1 MIVGGGHRFRD
12 AGKVFVVKLKPV
24 GQQVVVVFGASSG
37 IGRDAALR
45 FAKSGAQVVVASND
59 AEGLRSVVQEIKQGG
74 GKAVGVVAD
83 AADFAQVKAVAD
95 ITARRFGRLDT
106 WAHVAAVSIYATF
119 EQTTPDEFARV
130 IAVNLLGQM
139 HGAQAALPYLKQ
151 NGGGAL
157 VMVSSVESMM
167 ALPYNSAYAASKHG
181 VHGMIQAMRLELKH
195 DKIPVSVTEIMPAT
209 IDTPLFG
216 KAGTRLGV
224 EPMAMPPIYPPQM
237 VSKAIV
243 YAASHPA
250 REIVVGGA
258 GKLLLLTQRVSPP
271 LLDTFLLATAF
282 EGQRSGRPKS
292 GDAPNNLYVPL
303 PHKDRVEGEE
313 GAKLKQK
320 VAGAL
325 IGQAAGQSNGSGANG
340 KSGGVAKALPLAG
353 ALALAGAAIYAGQ
366 KRRV

>member
-1 MIVGGGHRFRD
+1 MIVGGGRRFWD
-12 AGKVFVVKLKPV
+12 AGKVFVVVKLKPA
-24 GQQVVVVFGASSG
+24 GEQVVVVFGASSG

-45 FAKSGAQVVVASND
+45 FARKGAQVVVASND
-59 AEGLRSVVQEIKQGG
+59 AEGLRSVVREITQGG
-74 GKAVGVVAD
+74 GKAIGMVAD
-83 AADFAQVKAVAD
+83 ASDFEQVRAVAD
-95 ITARRFGRLDT
+95 RTAQRFGRLDT

-139 HGAQAALPYLKQ
+139 HGAKAALPYLKQ

-167 ALPYNSAYAASKHG
+167 TLPYNSAYAASKHG
-181 VHGMIQAMRLELKH
+181 VHGMIQGLRLELKH
-195 DKIPVSVTEIMPAT
+195 DKVPVSVTEIMPAT

-216 KAGTRLGV
+216 KAGTKLGV
-224 EPMAMPPIYPPQM
+224 EPMGMPPIYPPQM

-243 YAASHPA
+243 YAASRPV

-258 GKLLLLTQRVSPP
+258 GKLLLLTQRVSPA
-271 LLDTFLLATAF
+271 LLDAFLLATAF
-282 EGQRSGRPKS
+282 EGQKSARPKT
-292 GDAPNNLYVPL
+292 GDAPDNLYAPL

-320 VAGAL
+320 VMGATK
-325 IGQAAGQSNGSGANG
+325 GQRG
-340 KSGGVAKALPLAG
+340 KTTKALPFAG
-353 ALALAGAAIYAGQ
+353 MIALAGAAVYAGQ
-366 KRRV
+366 NRKRI